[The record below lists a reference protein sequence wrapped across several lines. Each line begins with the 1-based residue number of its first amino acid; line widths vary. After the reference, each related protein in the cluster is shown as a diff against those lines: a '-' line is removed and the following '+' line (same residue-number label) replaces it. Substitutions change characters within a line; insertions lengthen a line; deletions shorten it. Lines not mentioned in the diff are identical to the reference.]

1 MNHLLALQM
10 AVYALAAQTA
20 PSWRDPSPHQMR
32 MITVDSAVKLEV
44 LDWGGTGRPIVFV
57 GCYLSGHVYDNIA
70 PKLTEQFHVYAV
82 TRRGVG
88 NSDRPPTG
96 YDPQRRVA
104 DILEVMTAL
113 DIREPILVGNSCG
126 GGILHTL
133 GADHSDRVGG
143 LMYLDAAEDP
153 TLTQADYEQV
163 PVDMANLPKRVPQP
177 TPPVVFPEAEQRLL
191 SERPIEPAIRKAIVE
206 ENNVRP
212 PYSRIR
218 VPVVAVYR
226 TTTKEQ
232 ALKEYPPQND
242 KERAAFEQ
250 GYVRLQTM
258 VKKWQRDLLAGVPN
272 AKVVELPGANLY
284 MFLSNE
290 ADVMRELREF
300 GKSLKP

>member
-1 MNHLLALQM
+1 M
-10 AVYALAAQTA
+10 AT
-20 PSWRDPSPHQMR
+20 
-32 MITVDSAVKLEV
+32 
-44 LDWGGTGRPIVFV
+44 
-57 GCYLSGHVYDNIA
+57 
-70 PKLTEQFHVYAV
+70 
-82 TRRGVG
+82 
-88 NSDRPPTG
+88 
-96 YDPQRRVA
+96 
-104 DILEVMTAL
+104 
-113 DIREPILVGNSCG
+113 
-126 GGILHTL
+126 
-133 GADHSDRVGG
+133 
-143 LMYLDAAEDP
+143 
-153 TLTQADYEQV
+153 
-163 PVDMANLPKRVPQP
+163 LPKRVPQP

-250 GYVRLQTM
+250 GYVSLQAM

-272 AKVVELPGANLY
+272 AKVVELPRANLY

-290 ADVMRELREF
+290 ADVIRELHEIRKDPEALR
-300 GKSLKP
+300 GCPGRPPCRVRHRDQVKSAPQNKFASDMAPNPGQHADSPGGSKAFDLAQPLLELVPTGENSAHH